1 MANDEVIMKQND
13 SSVSVGIDTS
23 SRVEF
28 FDYYAKQS
36 ESPATRQR
44 FLGLRLAVLEAYR
57 LSGGQAEPD
66 GGWDVA
72 DIGCGAGTQ
81 SMLWAQHGHR
91 VHGLDINA
99 PLIELAGQRAAAQ
112 GLAVDF
118 HVGSA
123 AALPWADD
131 AMDVCLVP
139 ELLEHVREW
148 EQCLEEFVR
157 VLRPGGLLA
166 ITTNNTLCPIQ
177 HEFNLPL
184 YSWYPAWLKHHYERL
199 AVTTRPEVANY
210 AKYPA
215 VNWFTY
221 YVLAREL
228 QRRGLHT
235 FDRFHLAR
243 AQAASTAVKRVLLR
257 SIQLS
262 SVLRVI
268 GHIATPYTLIVG
280 FKSLVSR

>member
-1 MANDEVIMKQND
+1 MANDEVTMKEND
-13 SSVSVGIDTS
+13 SSSSAGIDTS
-23 SRVEF
+23 SRAEF

-57 LSGGQAEPD
+57 LCGGQAEPD

-99 PLIELAGQRAAAQ
+99 PLVELAGQRAAAQ

-148 EQCLEEFVR
+148 EQCLAEFVR
-157 VLRPGGLLA
+157 VLRPNGLLA
-166 ITTNNTLCPIQ
+166 ITTNNALCPVQ
-177 HEFNLPL
+177 HEFQLPL
-184 YSWYPAWLKHHYERL
+184 YSWYPGRLKRRYERL
-199 AVTTRPEVANY
+199 AITTRPEIANY

-221 YVLAREL
+221 YALAREL
-228 QRRGLHT
+228 RQRGLRT
-235 FDRFHLAR
+235 FDRFQLMR
-243 AQAASTAVKRVLLR
+243 PASAGSAVKRALLEAMK
-257 SIQLS
+257 S
-262 SVLRVI
+262 SPMLRVI
-268 GHIATPYTLIVG
+268 GHVATPYTLVVAV
-280 FKSLVSR
+280 KA